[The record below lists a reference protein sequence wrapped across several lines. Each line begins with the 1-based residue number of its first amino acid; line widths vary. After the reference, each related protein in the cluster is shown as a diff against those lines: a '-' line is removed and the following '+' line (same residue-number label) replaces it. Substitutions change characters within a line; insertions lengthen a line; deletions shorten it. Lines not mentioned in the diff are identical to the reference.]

1 MFRPFRGQLAGVFPQ
16 QDSFALVILAF
27 RQNCLHHLLFLLGQI
42 GELDCCCNRKFSIV
56 DPDFQSNRQFI
67 DAEIIRHGTAF
78 QVVLSPHN
86 IPAFG
91 LVAVNATSLVF
102 PDFIRV
108 FQLFQF
114 LDNIIPA
121 PLTNHLGVTQRQY
134 SRLFRGQ
141 HFGERALQD
150 IGFNDINPC
159 VMVGKIF
166 FYDTGK
172 WALRSNSGVLPV
184 MTGQHFV
191 FKPILVR
198 FDLSDNGRNQ
208 NTIL

>member
-16 QDSFALVILAF
+16 QNSFALVDLILAF

-42 GELDCCCNRKFSIV
+42 GELNRRRNRKFSIV
-56 DPDFQSNRQFI
+56 DPDFQGNRQFI
-67 DAEIIRHGTAF
+67 DAEIIRHSTAF

-108 FQLFQF
+108 FQSFQF
-114 LDNIIPA
+114 LDNIVPA
-121 PLTNHLGVTQRQY
+121 PLTNHLGVAQ
-134 SRLFRGQ
+134 GQ
-141 HFGERALQD
+141 HSRPFRREHFREGPLQD

-159 VMVGKIF
+159 GLSGKILF
-166 FYDTGK
+166 NDTGK
-172 WALRSNSGVLPV
+172 
-184 MTGQHFV
+184 
-191 FKPILVR
+191 
-198 FDLSDNGRNQ
+198 
-208 NTIL
+208 